1 MKAFRYLFVLF
12 LSFSISAYAQNKKAT
27 NTLLW
32 EISGNGLSKPS
43 YMFGTYHFAGKSFID
58 SMTVVNEKLKNANA
72 IVGELVMDS
81 TIATKLMP
89 FMLMKNNFLDKLLT
103 PSEYKFVEEYFKKI
117 SGYELKMFNSMKPMA
132 VQITIMGLTVP
143 STFSKE
149 NPAIDEYF
157 QAYAKTNN
165 KPVYGLETTEDQG
178 EILFGS
184 TLERQKELLLKSIK
198 DEAKNK
204 KIADDLYQSYILQ
217 DLAKMESLFKVDDNT
232 TQAEMAKLLKNR
244 NDKWMEK
251 LPAMM
256 QKESLFIAVGA
267 GHLLGNDGLIKGLQA
282 KGYSVKPVA
291 TK

>member
-12 LSFSISAYAQNKKAT
+12 LSFSVSAFAQNKKVA

-32 EISGNGLSKPS
+32 EISGNGLKSPS

-81 TIATKLMP
+81 TMATKLVP

-103 PSEYKFVEEYFKKI
+103 PTEYKFVEEYFKKV
-117 SGYELKMFNSMKPMA
+117 SGYDLKMFNSMKPMA
-132 VQITIMGLTVP
+132 IQITIMGLTAP

-157 QAYAKTNN
+157 QTYASANG
-165 KPVYGLETTEDQG
+165 KPVYGLETAEDQG

-198 DEAKNK
+198 EEAKNK
-204 KIADDLYQSYILQ
+204 KTADDLYQNYILQ

-232 TQAEMAKLLKNR
+232 TQAEMDKLLKNR

-251 LPAMM
+251 LPTMM

-267 GHLLGNDGLIKGLQA
+267 GHLLGKDGLIKGLKD

-291 TK
+291 TN